1 MKSLKFSLAVLCLSG
16 CLVVGTTTE
25 SQAQFGKLKEKLTG
39 GGGGSGEKKEGKLAD
54 PYAENFEDPSGTSG
68 AYNLLIGGEV
78 PQGLGK
84 RLQKT
89 YKIKFAEKEN
99 GDFVNKLWVYMTKD
113 GQNMEFRL
121 DDKMTKKMG
130 GRVFRTTD
138 FHSIWLVEVEKG
150 MFLEMH
156 NESTHRE
163 QLDGNEKAEDVYAK
177 DAAKLEGWDKDV
189 AKAKFDAMFKSGA
202 KKDAAKLKE
211 RLMEYKAYKENVG
224 KVVFVSH
231 FSTFNYQYSDK
242 PTEDPTKFIKS
253 QSMGKALYWGAYLDM
268 PMTTSCGADCER
280 NMVYEMNGIKG
291 DRVALRNSSQKWN
304 QNIKKKEAEDRFCL
318 NNGYQLWS
326 PSENIMD
333 YAFIKVLYEN
343 KDKFKKGQTYKLTA
357 TMYSNRDGNN
367 VEKVA
372 EGSIN
377 LIWDDEAIQVME
389 GKVFKDFREFLDE

>member
-16 CLVVGTTTE
+16 CLIVGTTTE
-25 SQAQFGKLKEKLTG
+25 SHAQFGKLKEKLA

-68 AYNLLIGGEV
+68 AYNLLVGTEV

-89 YKIKFAEKEN
+89 YKIKFIEKEN
-99 GDFVNKLWVYMTKD
+99 GDFVNKLEVYVTKD
-113 GQNMEFRL
+113 GQKVGFRL
-121 DDKMTKKMG
+121 DEKMTKKMG
-130 GRVFRTTD
+130 ARVFRTTD
-138 FHSIWLVEVEKG
+138 THSIWLVEVEKG
-150 MFLEMH
+150 MFLEMLH
-156 NESTHRE
+156 PQSHTYE
-163 QLDGNEKAEDVYAK
+163 LDGSEKAEDVYAK

-189 AKAKFDAMFKSGA
+189 AKAKFDAMFKAGA
-202 KKDAAKLKE
+202 KKDVAKLRE

-224 KVVFVSH
+224 KVVFVSNYGV
-231 FSTFNYQYSDK
+231 FNYSYTDK
-242 PTEDPTKFIKS
+242 PTEDPKDFIKS
-253 QSMGKALYWGAYLDM
+253 QSMGKSLYWGAYLDM
-268 PMTTSCGADCER
+268 PMTVSCGKDCER
-280 NMVYEMNGIKG
+280 NMVYEMNGIKA
-291 DRVALRNSSQKWN
+291 DRVALRNSGQKWS

-318 NNGYQLWS
+318 NNGFQLWS
-326 PSENIMD
+326 PGENIMD

>member
-25 SQAQFGKLKEKLTG
+25 SHAQFGKLKDKLT
-39 GGGGSGEKKEGKLAD
+39 GGGSGEKKEGKLAD

-138 FHSIWLVEVEKG
+138 YHSIWLVEVEKG

-156 NESTHRE
+156 NASTHRE
-163 QLDGNEKAEDVYAK
+163 ALDGTEKAEDVYAK

-224 KVVFVSH
+224 KVVFVPH
-231 FSTFNYQYSDK
+231 FNVFNYQYSDK

-253 QSMGKALYWGAYLDM
+253 QSMGKPLFWGAYLDV
-268 PMTTSCGADCER
+268 PMTTSCGTDCER
-280 NMVYEMNGIKG
+280 NIVYEMNGIKG
-291 DRVALRNSSQKWN
+291 DRVALRNSSQKWS
-304 QNIKKKEAEDRFCL
+304 QNIKKKEADDRFCL
-318 NNGYQLWS
+318 NNGFQLWS

-357 TMYSNRDGNN
+357 SLYTNRDGNN

-372 EGSIN
+372 EGSVN